1 MMYSPD
7 IEQKCALCRYSK
19 KIDGVDRE
27 LVCEKFGVVASSY
40 VCKKF
45 KYDIFKKKVKRRKPI
60 DTNYS
65 PDDFSID

>member
-1 MMYSPD
+1 MVYSSD

-19 KIDGVDRE
+19 KIIGVDRE
-27 LVCEKFGVVASSY
+27 VICEKKGVVASNY

-45 KYDIFKKKVKRRKPI
+45 KYDIFKKKVRRRKPI

-65 PDDFSID
+65 AEDFSID